1 MASPNKVSSGAG
13 TMIDWCNVRGGQP
26 EPLCGQ
32 ERWQIWL
39 RLTSL
44 DTVFDF
50 TKEETF
56 KTKIFW
62 RIIHPW
68 RQVECR
74 GVVTDCE
81 VSPVPAK
88 FLHNN
93 SDLDT
98 WHVTYQDWILF
109 YRQYM
114 WQSCFILT
122 SNLLKKSS
130 QPSSMSVTLTVTLT
144 PRMEFTFN
152 RKKMHGANI
161 IYGRWIFIT
170 CFPEFCFSRESDQFS
185 PDDWEV

>member
-13 TMIDWCNVRGGQP
+13 TMIDWCNVRGGLP

-50 TKEETF
+50 TKKKHLRLKF
-56 KTKIFW
+56 SGVLFI
-62 RIIHPW
+62 
-68 RQVECR
+68 R
-74 GVVTDCE
+74 GVKWSVAE
-81 VSPVPAK
+81 WSPTVKCPQCQQS
-88 FLHNN
+88 FYITTQTLTR
-93 SDLDT
+93 DT
-98 WHVTYQDWILF
+98 WLIRIGFGFTDTTFENHVL
-109 YRQYM
+109 
-114 WQSCFILT
+114 LT

-130 QPSSMSVTLTVTLT
+130 QPSSMSVTLIVTLT

-152 RKKMHGANI
+152 RMKMHGANI
-161 IYGRWIFIT
+161 IYGWWIFIT